1 MRGWTDKNDETCGW
15 SLGLRP
21 RPLAPPPQ
29 GPLACD
35 WAVIGAGFTGLA
47 AAHRLAGLQPE
58 AQVLLLEAERAGE
71 GASARNSGFIVDSTL
86 NDGVASPGDKE
97 KYLAKYRCNSA
108 GSRILKTWVEE
119 FGISCGWDAAGKYH
133 AAHDPKNFAKLERFA
148 RLLGGLEIDHALLS
162 GTELQQDLGTAF
174 YGLAVKTE
182 GSVLVNPARL
192 VRGLLEHLPE
202 NVSLYE
208 KTPVLK
214 IERGRNLELETPH
227 GAIEANGLIC
237 CVNALMPLL
246 GFHRDRVMALTLT
259 ASLSEPLS
267 PAQRESIGNPR
278 PWGILPVDAMG
289 ATLRFTED
297 HRLLIRNTVEYHP
310 GIAMKASNLE
320 RRKTVHREGLTR
332 RFPELAD
339 LPFERSWS
347 GSVCVSRNGA
357 PVFQDLGGGLYLAGC
372 YNAGGVAMGTLFGW
386 SMAELALGHPPAKL
400 ADIGKLGSPSR
411 LPPAPLRDWG
421 MSASLAWKRRLGRSE
436 N

>member
-1 MRGWTDKNDETCGW
+1 M
-15 SLGLRP
+15 
-21 RPLAPPPQ
+21 APPPQ

-35 WAVIGAGFTGLA
+35 IAVIGTGFTGLA
-47 AAHRLAGLQPE
+47 AAHRLAALRPE
-58 AQVLLLEAERAGE
+58 ARILLLEAERAGE

-86 NDGVASPGDKE
+86 NDGVASPGDRE
-97 KYLAKYRCNSA
+97 KYLAKYRCNEA
-108 GSRILKTWVEE
+108 GGRILKTWVEE
-119 FGISCGWDAAGKYH
+119 FGISCGWDPAGKYH

-148 RLLGGLEIDHALLS
+148 GLLQKLEIDHDLVSAS
-162 GTELQQDLGTAF
+162 ELQQALGTDY
-174 YGLAVKTE
+174 YGLAVKTR
-182 GSVLVNPARL
+182 GGVLINPARL
-192 VRGLLEHLPE
+192 GRGLLEHLPE

-208 KTPVLK
+208 GTPVLK
-214 IERGRNLELETPH
+214 IERGRSLELETPH
-227 GAIEANGLIC
+227 GAIAAKGVIC

-246 GFHRDRVMALTLT
+246 GFCQNRVMALTLT
-259 ASLSEPLS
+259 ASLTEPLS

-310 GIAMKASNLE
+310 GIAMKASDLE
-320 RRKTVHREGLTR
+320 KRKAIHHEGLKR
-332 RFPELAD
+332 RFPELGD

-357 PVFQDLGGGLYLAGC
+357 PVFEELGGGLYLAGC
-372 YNAGGVAMGTLFGW
+372 YNAGGLAMGTLFGS
-386 SMAELALGHPPAKL
+386 SMAELALGEKPAAL
-400 ADIGKLGSPSR
+400 SDICKLGRPSR

-421 MSASLAWKRRLGRSE
+421 MSASLAWKRRQGRSE